1 MGTERIAKKKGE
13 RGALSIMA
21 CNSGRSLAQ
30 RIVDNLNKIINN
42 EKEKLALRLT
52 DTEEVDFANGE
63 IKTVI
68 KENIRGDDHYI
79 VQCMD
84 DPLSKN
90 SINDNLMAL
99 VTAINAAFQ
108 SDADSITILMP
119 QFPYSRQERK
129 KTREGITAKQVARF
143 LEVSGANRVIT
154 LDVHAE
160 AIMGFFS
167 TAKLEDLHASQ
178 TILHHFRENY
188 DTSNLIVTA
197 PDVGGAEKARY
208 YSKAMQTD
216 LAIVDKARDYS
227 HASVIE
233 SMRLVGDVQGKD
245 VFIPDDMISTGGTIR
260 NAAQLLKEQGAK
272 DIYIACSL
280 PFFNDNAA
288 DKLRSA
294 YEDGYIKKVFGTDAV
309 FHGEQFIKD
318 NPWYEEI
325 SIAPLFARVLYNINA
340 KRSVSELL
348 R

>member
-1 MGTERIAKKKGE
+1 MGTASLPKKKGE

-21 CNSGRSLAQ
+21 CNSGRPLAQ
-30 RIVDNLNKIINN
+30 RIVDNLNKIINS
-42 EKEKLALRLT
+42 EQEKLALRLT
-52 DTEEVDFANGE
+52 NTEEINFANGE

-84 DPLSKN
+84 DPLSGN

-99 VTAINAAFQ
+99 MTAVNAAYQ

-129 KTREGITAKQVARF
+129 KTREGITAKQIAQF

-160 AIMGFFS
+160 AIMGFFTS
-167 TAKLEDLHASQ
+167 AKLEDLHASQ
-178 TILHHFRENY
+178 TIIHHFQKNH
-188 DTSNLIVTA
+188 SAANLIVTA

-208 YSKAMQTD
+208 YSKAMHTD

-233 SMRLVGDVQGKD
+233 SMRLVGNVKGKD
-245 VFIPDDMISTGGTIR
+245 VFMPDDMISTGGTII
-260 NAAQLLKEQGAK
+260 NAAKLLREHGAH

-280 PFFNDNAA
+280 PFFNGEAEEKLSNAFE
-288 DKLRSA
+288 K
-294 YEDGYIKKVFGTDAV
+294 GYIKKVFGTDAV
-309 FHGEQFIKD
+309 FHGQQFID
-318 NPWYEEI
+318 NNPWYEEI
-325 SIAPLFARVLYNINA
+325 SIAPLFAKVLYNINA